1 MANIPDNDHEV
12 PLLLVSWHVSVNPS
26 NVIML
31 ESSIAIAT
39 NNNDEISSGDV
50 NFSHCFDIV
59 STNNNNGCNNG
70 QHYQSTNSNRLKLS
84 NGKLART
91 FSTELI
97 NRNEWVSKIN
107 QTIRDYDRLKKMTM
121 RHDLPP
127 VSPTKRSTQF
137 LDLNGLNIAC

>member
-1 MANIPDNDHEV
+1 MANIPDSDHEV

-39 NNNDEISSGDV
+39 DNNDELSGSDF
-50 NFSHCFDIV
+50 NFNHCFDIV
-59 STNNNNGCNNG
+59 STNSNVCTNG
-70 QHYQSTNSNRLKLS
+70 QSCQSTNSNSRRLS

-91 FSTELI
+91 FSTELV

-107 QTIRDYDRLKKMTM
+107 QTIRDYDRLKKMSM